1 MRNERAGVE
10 EAIKVAMAIVGV
22 GVVAGTTLVIGMNQ
36 IMKRIFVNDSW
47 PEVDWT
53 KDDWAQ
59 EELE

>member
-1 MRNERAGVE
+1 MNKERAGIN
-10 EAIKVAMAIVGV
+10 EAIKMAMAIVGV
-22 GVVAGTTLVIGMNQ
+22 GVVAGATLVIGMNQ
-36 IMKRIFVNDSW
+36 IMKKIFVNDSW